1 MSAPRLYVAEPGAA
15 YLHRPRLVV
24 DASVFA
30 AIVFG
35 EANAAEA
42 NGWLRGRTLCAPTL
56 VDAEMANTG
65 LSKVRRRQLSLK
77 VVAESLDDFSAY
89 EIERHETP
97 TVAVFEVANR
107 HGLTAYDAAYLW
119 LAASLGAPLATFDA
133 KLGEAAKRHLGG
145 TPPGA

>member
-1 MSAPRLYVAEPGAA
+1 MSAPRLFVAEPGPA

-35 EANAAEA
+35 ESNAAEA
-42 NGWLRGRTLCAPTL
+42 SGWLRGRTLCAPTL
-56 VDAEMANTG
+56 VDVEMANTG
-65 LSKVRRRQLSLK
+65 LNKVRRRQLSLK
-77 VVAESLDDFSAY
+77 VVAESLEDFSAY

-97 TVAVFEVANR
+97 TLPVFELANR
-107 HGLTAYDAAYLW
+107 HSLSAYDAAYLW
-119 LAASLGAPLATFDA
+119 LAASLNAPLATFDA
-133 KLGEAAKRHLGG
+133 RLGEAAKNHLGG